1 MKSTN
6 IFLIGPMG
14 AGKTTVGRLLAQKL
28 SLTFIDSDHE
38 IEAHTGVDIPLI
50 FEKEGEEGFRKRE
63 VEIIDELTQRK
74 NIVLATGGGAIIKE
88 ENRHNLIN
96 RGLVIYLRADI
107 KHLIRRTRKDRNR
120 PLLQGPN
127 PEKKLRKIMQ
137 DREPLYLQAADHII
151 DTGKYSV
158 QAIINQILQL
168 QKKQN
173 PLP

>member
-1 MKSTN
+1 
-6 IFLIGPMG
+6 MG

-38 IEAHTGVDIPLI
+38 IEDHTGVDIPLI
-50 FEKEGEEGFRKRE
+50 FEKEGEEGFRRRE

-96 RGLVIYLRADI
+96 RGLVIYLQADI
-107 KHLIRRTRKDRNR
+107 KYLIRRTRKDRNR

-127 PEKKLRKIMQ
+127 PEKKLRKIMI
-137 DREPLYLQAADHII
+137 DREPFYQQTADYII

-158 QAIINQILQL
+158 QAIIKQIIAL
-168 QKKQN
+168 QKKQSQ
-173 PLP
+173 LP

>member
-14 AGKTTVGRLLAQKL
+14 AGKTTVGRQLAQKL

-63 VEIIDELTQRK
+63 CEIIDELTQRK
-74 NIVLATGGGAIIKE
+74 NIVLATGGGAVIKE
-88 ENRHNLIN
+88 QNRHNLIN
-96 RGLVIYLRADI
+96 RGMVIYLQADI
-107 KHLIRRTRKDRNR
+107 RHLLKRTRKDRNR

-127 PEKKLRKIMQ
+127 PEQKLRKIMQ
-137 DREPLYLQAADHII
+137 EREPLYKQTADFTI
-151 DTGKYSV
+151 DTGRHSV
-158 QAIINQILQL
+158 QAIINQILEL
-168 QKKQN
+168 QEKQN

>member
-38 IEAHTGVDIPLI
+38 IEDHTGVDIPLI

-96 RGLVIYLRADI
+96 RGLVIYLQADI
-107 KHLIRRTRKDRNR
+107 KYLIRRTRKDRNR

-127 PEKKLRKIMQ
+127 PEKKLRQIMI
-137 DREPLYLQAADHII
+137 DREPLYLQTADYII

-158 QAIINQILQL
+158 QAIIKQVIEL
-168 QKKQN
+168 QKKQS
-173 PLP
+173 LLS

>member
-14 AGKTTVGRLLAQKL
+14 AGKTTVGRLLAQRL

-38 IEAHTGVDIPLI
+38 IEDHTGVDIPLI
-50 FEKEGEEGFRKRE
+50 FEKEGEEGFRRRE

-88 ENRHNLIN
+88 ENRHNLVN
-96 RGLVIYLRADI
+96 RGLVIYLQADI
-107 KHLIRRTRKDRNR
+107 KYLIRRTRKDRNR

-127 PEKKLRKIMQ
+127 PEKKLRKIMI
-137 DREPLYLQAADHII
+137 DREPLYRQTADYII
-151 DTGKYSV
+151 DTGKHSV
-158 QAIINQILQL
+158 QAIIKQIIEL
-168 QKKQN
+168 QKKQG
-173 PLP
+173 LLS

>member
-1 MKSTN
+1 
-6 IFLIGPMG
+6 MG

-38 IEAHTGVDIPLI
+38 IENHTGVDIPLI

-63 VEIIDELTQRK
+63 ADIIDELTQQR
-74 NIVLATGGGAIIKE
+74 NIVLATGGGAVIKE
-88 ENRHNLIN
+88 ENRKNLIN
-96 RGLVIYLRADI
+96 RGLVIYLQADI

-127 PEKKLRKIMQ
+127 PEKKLREIMQ
-137 DREPLYLQAADHII
+137 QREPLYRQTADHTI

-158 QAIINQILQL
+158 QAIINQILEY
-168 QKKQN
+168 QKKQT
-173 PLP
+173 LLS

>member
-28 SLTFIDSDHE
+28 SLTFFDSDHE
-38 IEAHTGVDIPLI
+38 IEDHTGVDIPLI

-74 NIVLATGGGAIIKE
+74 NIVLATGGGAVIKE

-96 RGLVIYLRADI
+96 RGLVIYLQADI

-127 PEKKLRKIMQ
+127 PEKKLRQIMI
-137 DREPLYLQAADHII
+137 DREPLYRQAADHII

-158 QAIINQILQL
+158 QAIIKQILEL

-173 PLP
+173 LLT

>member
-38 IEAHTGVDIPLI
+38 IENHTGVDIPLI
-50 FEKEGEEGFRKRE
+50 FEKEGEEGFRRRE
-63 VEIIDELTQRK
+63 ADIIDELSQRK
-74 NIVLATGGGAIIKE
+74 NIVLATGGGAVIKE
-88 ENRHNLIN
+88 MNRKNLIN
-96 RGLVIYLRADI
+96 RGLVIYLQADI
-107 KHLIRRTRKDRNR
+107 KHLLRRTRKDRNR

-127 PEKKLRKIMQ
+127 PEQKLREIMEQ
-137 DREPLYLQAADHII
+137 REPLYRQTADYVI

-158 QAIINQILQL
+158 QAIINQILEL
-168 QKKQN
+168 QKNQN
-173 PLP
+173 PLT

>member
-1 MKSTN
+1 MKTTN

-38 IEAHTGVDIPLI
+38 IEKHTGVDIPLI

-63 VEIIDELTQRK
+63 ADIIDELTQQR
-74 NIVLATGGGAIIKE
+74 NIVLATGGGAVIKE
-88 ENRHNLIN
+88 ENRKHLIN
-96 RGLVIYLRADI
+96 RGLVIYLQADI

-127 PEKKLRKIMQ
+127 PEKKLREIMQ
-137 DREPLYLQAADHII
+137 QREPLYRQTADHTI

-158 QAIINQILQL
+158 QAIINQILEY
-168 QKKQN
+168 QKKQT
-173 PLP
+173 LLS

>member
-38 IEAHTGVDIPLI
+38 IEDHTGVDIPLI
-50 FEKEGEEGFRKRE
+50 FEKEGEEGFRRRE
-63 VEIIDELTQRK
+63 ADIINELCQRK
-74 NIVLATGGGAIIKE
+74 NIVLATGGGAVIKE
-88 ENRHNLIN
+88 ENRKNLIN
-96 RGLVIYLRADI
+96 HGLVIYLQADI
-107 KHLIRRTRKDRNR
+107 KHLLHRTRKDRNR

-127 PEKKLRKIMQ
+127 PEQKLREIMQ
-137 DREPLYLQAADHII
+137 QREPLYQQAADYVI

-158 QAIINQILQL
+158 QAIINQILEL

-173 PLP
+173 LLT

>member
-38 IEAHTGVDIPLI
+38 IENHTGVDIPLI

-63 VEIIDELTQRK
+63 ADIIDELTQQR
-74 NIVLATGGGAIIKE
+74 NIVLATGGGAVIKE
-88 ENRHNLIN
+88 ENRKNLIN
-96 RGLVIYLRADI
+96 RGLVIYLQADI
-107 KHLIRRTRKDRNR
+107 KHLLRRTRKDRNR

-127 PEKKLRKIMQ
+127 PEKKLREIMQ
-137 DREPLYLQAADHII
+137 QREPLYRQTADYTI

-158 QAIINQILQL
+158 QAIINQILEY
-168 QKKQN
+168 QKKQT
-173 PLP
+173 LLS

>member
-38 IEAHTGVDIPLI
+38 IENHTGVDIPLI
-50 FEKEGEEGFRKRE
+50 FEKEGEEGFRRRE
-63 VEIIDELTQRK
+63 ADIIDELSQRK
-74 NIVLATGGGAIIKE
+74 NIVLATGGGAVIKE
-88 ENRHNLIN
+88 ANRKNLIN
-96 RGLVIYLRADI
+96 RGLVIYLQADI
-107 KHLIRRTRKDRNR
+107 KHLLRRTRKDRNR

-127 PEKKLRKIMQ
+127 PEQKLREIMEQ
-137 DREPLYLQAADHII
+137 REPLYRQTADYVI

-158 QAIINQILQL
+158 QAIINQILEL
-168 QKKQN
+168 QKNQN
-173 PLP
+173 PLT

>member
-38 IEAHTGVDIPLI
+38 IESHTGVDIPLI

-63 VEIIDELTQRK
+63 AEIIDELTQLK
-74 NIVLATGGGAIIKE
+74 NIVLATGGGAIIRE
-88 ENRHNLIN
+88 ENRQHLIN
-96 RGLVIYLRADI
+96 RGLVIYLAADI

-127 PEKKLRKIMQ
+127 PEQKLRQIMKE
-137 DREPLYLQAADHII
+137 REPLYREAADYVI
-151 DTGKYSV
+151 DTGKHSV
-158 QAIINQILQL
+158 QTIINQILEL
-168 QKKQN
+168 QKKQD
-173 PLP
+173 PLT

>member
-38 IEAHTGVDIPLI
+38 IENHTGVDIPLI

-63 VEIIDELTQRK
+63 ADIIDELTQQR
-74 NIVLATGGGAIIKE
+74 NIVLATGGGAVIKE
-88 ENRHNLIN
+88 ENRKNLIN
-96 RGLVIYLRADI
+96 RGLVIYLQADI

-127 PEKKLRKIMQ
+127 PEKKLREIMQ
-137 DREPLYLQAADHII
+137 QREPLYRQAADYTI

-158 QAIINQILQL
+158 QAIINQILEY
-168 QKKQN
+168 QKKQT
-173 PLP
+173 LLS

>member
-1 MKSTN
+1 MKTTN

-38 IEAHTGVDIPLI
+38 IEKHTGVDIPLI

-63 VEIIDELTQRK
+63 ADIIDELTQQK
-74 NIVLATGGGAIIKE
+74 NIVLATGGGAVIKE
-88 ENRHNLIN
+88 ENRKHLIN
-96 RGLVIYLRADI
+96 RGLVIYLQADI

-127 PEKKLRKIMQ
+127 PEKKLREIMQ
-137 DREPLYLQAADHII
+137 QREPLYRQTADHTI

-158 QAIINQILQL
+158 QAIINQILEY
-168 QKKQN
+168 QKKQT
-173 PLP
+173 LLS

>member
-1 MKSTN
+1 
-6 IFLIGPMG
+6 MG

-38 IEAHTGVDIPLI
+38 IENHTGVDIPLI

-63 VEIIDELTQRK
+63 MDIIDELTQQR
-74 NIVLATGGGAIIKE
+74 NIVLATGGGAVIKE
-88 ENRHNLIN
+88 ENRHHLIN
-96 RGLVIYLRADI
+96 RGLVIYLQADI

-127 PEKKLRKIMQ
+127 PEKKLREIMAQ
-137 DREPLYLQAADHII
+137 REPLYRQTADYVI

-158 QAIINQILQL
+158 QAIINQIMEY
-168 QKKQN
+168 QKKQT
-173 PLP
+173 LLS